1 MLYYDNLCVDP
12 YFNMAL
18 EEYLMKFYPSDKDIL
33 MLWQSGPAVLIG
45 RYQNTI
51 AQINQDFVRENDIKI
66 ARRITGG
73 GSVYQDFG
81 NVNYSYIIRDGKSVQ
96 YNYKKL
102 AEPVIDALIKL
113 GVKAEFNGR
122 NDITIEGR
130 KISGNA
136 QHVYKNTVLH
146 HGTLLLNSDLENLSN
161 VLKVKKDKLA
171 NKGIDSVASRVANIS
186 EFLPSLLSM
195 TEFRE
200 KIFTSILKN
209 NPHAQPLILTQHDI
223 DAAEDLA
230 NSKFRTWEWNY
241 SESPDYNYYR
251 ANRFPG
257 GEVELYIKISESS
270 IIENIR
276 IFGDFLGGEDIAFIE
291 QSLMDVKFSPES
303 IRTILTRIDVPRYFA
318 GTDLDSIIELFFKEE
333 GEKK

>member
-1 MLYYDNLCVDP
+1 
-12 YFNMAL
+12 MAL
-18 EEYLMKFYPSDKDIL
+18 EEYLMKSYPSDKDIL

-136 QHVYKNTVLH
+136 QHIRNNTVLH
-146 HGTLLLNSDLENLSN
+146 HGTLLLNSDLKNLSN

-171 NKGIDSVASRVANIS
+171 NKGIDSVSSRVANIS
-186 EFLPSLLSM
+186 EFLPSPLSM
-195 TEFRE
+195 PEFRE
-200 KIFTSILKN
+200 KLFASILQN

-223 DAAEDLA
+223 EEAEALA
-230 NSKFRTWEWNY
+230 DSKFRTWEWNY
-241 SESPDYNYYR
+241 GKSPDYNYYR
-251 ANRFPG
+251 ANRFAG

-270 IIENIR
+270 IIESIS
-276 IFGDFLGGEDIAFIE
+276 IFGDFLGGEDITFIE
-291 QSLMDVKFSPES
+291 QSLMDVEFSPDS
-303 IRTILTRIDVPRYFA
+303 IRTILSTIDVSRYFA